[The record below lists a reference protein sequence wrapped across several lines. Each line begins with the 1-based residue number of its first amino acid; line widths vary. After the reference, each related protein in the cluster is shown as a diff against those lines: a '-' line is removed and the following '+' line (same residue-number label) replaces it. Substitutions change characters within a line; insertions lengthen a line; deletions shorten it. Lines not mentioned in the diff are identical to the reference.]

1 MALVTTQD
9 MLLKARAEGYAVGAF
24 NLNNMEAAQA
34 IVQAAEEE
42 KSPVIIQA
50 SQGAIKYAGL
60 EMITAMA
67 KVLAENASVPV
78 VLHLDHG
85 TDYKQN
91 VKCLRA
97 GFTSLMF
104 DGHELPLEENIKM
117 TAKIVDIAHSV
128 GLPVEAEIG
137 SVLTIENLLS
147 DAEMADLR
155 AMEVPKQFELLRK
168 MIGPRVEEHIATP
181 EEAKRFVDETGVDF
195 LAAAV
200 GSVHGLWLD
209 IWPLRVDRLKEI
221 YDAVQIPIVS
231 HGSSGVL
238 ISREHAEAKG
248 VELLPGEG
256 SLKDAIKVGYTK
268 INVATALSME
278 FNRAMLAA
286 AAKRPGEKDPRKLLG
301 PGRDAMVAKTKEYM
315 RLFESSGKAATKCE
329 SKGNSGAFGGGKT
342 ARGEE

>member
-1 MALVTTQD
+1 LPLVTATEV
-9 MLLKARAEGYAVGAF
+9 MLKARAEGYAIGAF
-24 NLNNMEAAQA
+24 NLNNMEMAQA

-42 KSPVIIQA
+42 QAPVFIQA

-67 KVLAENASVPV
+67 RVLAEQATVPV

-137 SVLTIENLLS
+137 SVLTIEGLLS
-147 DAEMADLR
+147 DAEMMEIR
-155 AMEVPKQFELLRK
+155 AMEIPKQMEVLRK
-168 MIGPRVEEHIATP
+168 KIGPKVEAHIATP
-181 EEAKRFVDETGVDF
+181 EDALRFVKESGVDF
-195 LAAAV
+195 VAAAV

-209 IWPLRVDRLKEI
+209 IWPLRVDRLAEI
-221 YDAVQIPIVS
+221 YDAVKIPIVS

-238 ISREHAEAKG
+238 ISRAHAEAKG

-256 SLKDAIKVGYTK
+256 SLVDAIKVGYTK
-268 INVATALSME
+268 VNVATALGME

-286 AAKRPGEKDPRKLLG
+286 AAKRPGEKDPRKLLT
-301 PGRDAMVAKTKEYM
+301 PGRDAIVAKTKEYI
-315 RLFESSGKAATKCE
+315 RLLGSSGKAVTTA
-329 SKGNSGAFGGGKT
+329 KGGGDFGGGKV

>member
-1 MALVTTQD
+1 MPLATSTEV
-9 MLLKARAEGYAVGAF
+9 LLKARAEGYAVGAF
-24 NLNNMEAAQA
+24 NLNNMEMAQA

-42 KSPVIIQA
+42 KSPVILQA

-67 KVLAENASVPV
+67 KVLADNSSVPV

-104 DGHELPLEENIKM
+104 DGHDLPLEQNIAM

-137 SVLTIENLLS
+137 SVLTIENLLT
-147 DAEMADLR
+147 DAEMMEIR
-155 AMEVPKQFELLRK
+155 ALEVPKQFEMLRK
-168 MIGPRVEEHIATP
+168 MIGPKVEAHIAKP

-238 ISREHAEAKG
+238 VDRALAEAKG

-256 SLKDAIKVGYTK
+256 SLKDAIKLGYTK

-286 AAKRPGEKDPRKLLG
+286 AAKRPGEKDPRKLLT
-301 PGRDAMVAKTKEYM
+301 PARDAVVAKTKEYI
-315 RLFESSGKAATKCE
+315 RLFESSGKGVTGTTTAST
-329 SKGNSGAFGGGKT
+329 GAFGGGSV

>member
-1 MALVTTQD
+1 MPLVNSKD
-9 MLLKARAEGYAVGAF
+9 VLLKARAEGYAIGAF
-24 NLNNMEAAQA
+24 NLNNMEMAQA

-67 KVLAENASVPV
+67 RVLADSASVPV

-104 DGHELPLEENIKM
+104 DGHELPLDENIKM
-117 TAKIVDIAHSV
+117 TAKICDIAHSV

-147 DAEMADLR
+147 DAEMAEIR
-155 AMEVPKQFELLRK
+155 AMEIPKQFEILRK
-168 MIGPRVEEHIATP
+168 KIGPAVDDHIAKP
-181 EEAKRFVDETGVDF
+181 EEAKRFVEETGVDF

-209 IWPLRVDRLKEI
+209 IWPLRIDRLKEI
-221 YDAVQIPIVS
+221 YDATQVPIVS

-238 ISREHAEAKG
+238 VSRAHAEAKG
-248 VELLPGEG
+248 VELAAGEG
-256 SLKDAIKVGYTK
+256 SLEDAIKVGYTK

-286 AAKRPGEKDPRKLLG
+286 AAKRPGEKDPRKLLT
-301 PGRDAMVAKTKEYM
+301 PAREAVVAKTKEYI
-315 RLFESSGKAATKCE
+315 RLFQSNGKAE
-329 SKGNSGAFGGGKT
+329 SAAPCADKGAFGGGAV

>member
-1 MALVTTQD
+1 MPLATSKEV
-9 MLLKARAEGYAVGAF
+9 LLKARAEGYAVGAF
-24 NLNNMEAAQA
+24 NLNNMEMAQA

-67 KVLAENASVPV
+67 KVLADNASVPV

-104 DGHELPLEENIKM
+104 DGHDLPLEENIAM

-147 DAEMADLR
+147 DSEMAEIR
-155 AMEVPKQFELLRK
+155 ALEVPKQFEILRK
-168 MIGPRVEEHIATP
+168 KIGPKVNDHIAKP
-181 EEAKRFVDETGVDF
+181 EEAKRFVDETGIDF

-209 IWPLRVDRLKEI
+209 IWPLRVDRLQEI
-221 YDAVQIPIVS
+221 YEATGLPIVS

-238 ISREHAEAKG
+238 ISRALAEAKG
-248 VELLPGEG
+248 VELAAGEG
-256 SLKDAIKVGYTK
+256 SLEDAIKVGYTK

-286 AAKRPGEKDPRKLLG
+286 AAKRPGEKDPRKLLT
-301 PGRDAMVAKTKEYM
+301 PARDAVVAKTKEYI
-315 RLFESSGKAATKCE
+315 RLFGSTGMAGASKAAV
-329 SKGNSGAFGGGKT
+329 GAGAFGGGSV

>member
-1 MALVTTQD
+1 MPLATSKDV
-9 MLLKARAEGYAVGAF
+9 LLKARAEGYAVGAF
-24 NLNNMEAAQA
+24 NLNNMEMAQA
-34 IVQAAEEE
+34 IVQAAQEEL
-42 KSPVIIQA
+42 SPVVIQA

-67 KVLAENASVPV
+67 RVLADNATVPV

-97 GFTSLMF
+97 GFTSLMY
-104 DGHELPLEENIKM
+104 DGHELPLEENIAM
-117 TAKIVDIAHSV
+117 TAKIVDIAHAV
-128 GLPVEAEIG
+128 DLPVEAEIG
-137 SVLTIENLLS
+137 SVLTIEKLLS
-147 DAEMADLR
+147 DAEMAEIR
-155 AMEVPKQFELLRK
+155 ALEIPKQMEILRK
-168 MIGPRVEEHIATP
+168 KIGPKVDDTIAKP

-221 YDAVQIPIVS
+221 YEAVQIPIVS

-238 ISREHAEAKG
+238 ISKELAEAKG

-256 SLKDAIKVGYTK
+256 SLQDAIKLGYTK
-268 INVATALSME
+268 INVATSLSME
-278 FNRAMLAA
+278 FNRAMIEAS
-286 AAKRPGEKDPRKLLG
+286 AKRPGEKDMRKFLG
-301 PGRDAMVAKTKEYM
+301 PARDAVVAKTREYI
-315 RLFESSGKAATKCE
+315 RLFNSSGKAAGGSAPAT
-329 SKGNSGAFGGGKT
+329 GGALGGGT
-342 ARGEE
+342 VARGEE

>member
-1 MALVTTQD
+1 MPLVTSKD
-9 MLLKARAEGYAVGAF
+9 VLLKARAEGYAVGAF

-34 IVQAAEEE
+34 IVQAAVDEQ
-42 KSPVIIQA
+42 SPVIIQA

-67 KVLAENASVPV
+67 KVLAEGAAVPV

-104 DGHELPLEENIKM
+104 DGHELPLEQNIAM

-137 SVLTIENLLS
+137 SVLTIETLLS
-147 DAEMADLR
+147 DSEIAEIR
-155 AMEVPKQFELLRK
+155 AMPVPKQFEVLRK
-168 MIGPRVEEHIATP
+168 KIGPTVEEHLARP
-181 EEAKRFVDETGVDF
+181 EDAKRFVDETGLDF
-195 LAAAV
+195 LATAV

-209 IWPLRVDRLKEI
+209 IWPLRIDRLKEI
-221 YDAVQIPIVS
+221 YDAVQIPLVS

-238 ISREHAEAKG
+238 INRTDAEAKG
-248 VELLPGEG
+248 VELAPGEG
-256 SLKDAIKVGYTK
+256 SLLDAIQIGFTK
-268 INVATALSME
+268 INVATSLAME

-286 AAKRPGEKDPRKLLG
+286 AAKRPGEKDPRKLLD
-301 PGRDAMVAKTKEYM
+301 PGRKAMIEKTKEYI
-315 RLFESSGKAATKCE
+315 RLFGSDGKALTTTVTSSA
-329 SKGNSGAFGGGKT
+329 GALGGGT
-342 ARGEE
+342 AKRGEE

>member
-1 MALVTTQD
+1 MPLATSKEV
-9 MLLKARAEGYAVGAF
+9 LLKARAEGYAVGAF
-24 NLNNMEAAQA
+24 NLNNMEMAQA

-42 KSPVIIQA
+42 QSPVIIQA

-67 KVLAENASVPV
+67 NVLADHASVPV

-104 DGHELPLEENIKM
+104 DGHELPLDQNIAM
-117 TAKIVDIAHSV
+117 TAKIVDIAHAV

-137 SVLTIENLLS
+137 SVMTIENLLS
-147 DAEMADLR
+147 DAEIAEIR
-155 AMEVPKQFELLRK
+155 ALEIPKQFEILRK
-168 MIGPRVEEHIATP
+168 KIGPRVEAAIATP
-181 EEAKRFVDETGVDF
+181 EDAKRFVEETGIDF
-195 LAAAV
+195 VAAAV

-209 IWPLRVDRLKEI
+209 IWPLRIDRLKEI

-238 ISREHAEAKG
+238 IDRAVAEAKG
-248 VELLPGEG
+248 IELAPGEG
-256 SLKDAIKVGYTK
+256 SLKDAIKLGYTK
-268 INVATALSME
+268 INVATILNME
-278 FNRAMLAA
+278 FNKAMLAA
-286 AAKRPGEKDPRKLLG
+286 AAKRPGEKDPRKLLT
-301 PGRDAMVAKTKEYM
+301 PARDAVAAKVKEYIH
-315 RLFESSGKAATKCE
+315 LFGSAGKGISGGKSA
-329 SKGNSGAFGGGKT
+329 GAGSFGGGAV

>member
-1 MALVTTQD
+1 VPLATSKEV
-9 MLLKARAEGYAVGAF
+9 LLKARAEGYAVGAF
-24 NLNNMEAAQA
+24 NLNNMEMAQA
-34 IVQAAEEE
+34 IVQAAVEEN
-42 KSPVIIQA
+42 SPVIIQA

-67 KVLAENASVPV
+67 KVLADNASVPV

-104 DGHELPLEENIKM
+104 DGHELPLEENIAM

-147 DAEMADLR
+147 DAEMMEIR
-155 AMEVPKQFELLRK
+155 ALEIPKQFEILRK
-168 MIGPRVEEHIATP
+168 KIGAKVEEHIAKP

-209 IWPLRVDRLKEI
+209 VWPLRIDRLKEI
-221 YDAVQIPIVS
+221 FEATQIPIVS

-238 ISREHAEAKG
+238 VDRSYAEAKG

-256 SLKDAIKVGYTK
+256 SLKDAIKLGYTK

-278 FNRAMLAA
+278 FNRAMIAA
-286 AAKRPGEKDPRKLLG
+286 ANKRPGEKDPRKLLG
-301 PGRDAMVAKTKEYM
+301 PARDAVVAKTKEYI
-315 RLFESSGKAATKCE
+315 RLFESNGKGGGAA
-329 SKGNSGAFGGGKT
+329 SPQSNSALGGGKV

>member
-1 MALVTTQD
+1 MPLVSSKD
-9 MLLKARAEGYAVGAF
+9 VLLKARAEGYAVGAF
-24 NLNNMEAAQA
+24 NLNNMEMAQA

-42 KSPVIIQA
+42 QSPVIIQA

-60 EMITAMA
+60 EMICAMA
-67 KVLAENASVPV
+67 RVLADASSVPV

-104 DGHELPLEENIKM
+104 DGHELPLEQNIAM

-137 SVLTIENLLS
+137 SVLTIEGLLS
-147 DAEMADLR
+147 DAEMAEIR
-155 AMEVPKQFELLRK
+155 ALEVPKQFEILRK
-168 MIGPRVEEHIATP
+168 KIGPRVEAHIARP

-238 ISREHAEAKG
+238 ISKAHAEAKG

-278 FNRAMLAA
+278 FNRAMLEA
-286 AAKRPGEKDPRKLLG
+286 AAKRPGEKDPRKLLD
-301 PGRDAMVAKTKEYM
+301 PARKAVVAKTKEYI
-315 RLFESSGKAATKCE
+315 RLFESNGK
-329 SKGNSGAFGGGKT
+329 GGGATCAAKGEV
-342 ARGEE
+342 AGSQEIKRGEE

>member
-1 MALVTTQD
+1 MPLATSKEV
-9 MLLKARAEGYAVGAF
+9 LLKAAAEGYAVGAF
-24 NLNNMEAAQA
+24 NLNNMEMAQA
-34 IVQAAEEE
+34 IVQAAEEK
-42 KSPVIIQA
+42 KSPVIVQA

-67 KVLAENASVPV
+67 DVLANQASVPV

-85 TDYKQN
+85 SDYKQN

-104 DGHELPLEENIKM
+104 DGHALPLEENIKM

-128 GLPVEAEIG
+128 DLPVEAEIG

-147 DAEMADLR
+147 DAEMAEIR
-155 AMEVPKQFELLRK
+155 AMEIPKQFEVLRK
-168 MIGPRVEEHIATP
+168 KISGKVDEAIATP
-181 EEAKRFVDETGVDF
+181 EDAKRFVDETGVDF

-209 IWPLRVDRLKEI
+209 IWPLRIDRLKEI
-221 YDAVQIPIVS
+221 YDAVKIPIVS

-238 ISREHAEAKG
+238 VDRAKAEALG
-248 VELLPGEG
+248 VELMPGEG

-278 FNRAMLAA
+278 FNRAMLES
-286 AAKRPGEKDPRKLLG
+286 AAKRPGEKDPRKLLD
-301 PGRDAMVAKTKEYM
+301 PARNAVIAKTKEYIDI
-315 RLFESSGKAATKCE
+315 FGSEGKAA
-329 SKGNSGAFGGGKT
+329 GNANAAGGDFGGGKV

>member
-1 MALVTTQD
+1 VPLATSKDV
-9 MLLKARAEGYAVGAF
+9 LLKARAEGYAVGAF
-24 NLNNMEAAQA
+24 NLNNMEMAQA

-42 KSPVIIQA
+42 QSPVIIQA

-67 KVLAENASVPV
+67 NVLAENATVPV

-104 DGHELPLEENIKM
+104 DGHELPLEQNIAM

-137 SVLTIENLLS
+137 SVLTIENLLT
-147 DAEMADLR
+147 DAEMAEIR
-155 AMEVPKQFELLRK
+155 ALEVPKQFEVLRK
-168 MIGPRVEEHIATP
+168 KIGPKVDEHIARP

-221 YDAVQIPIVS
+221 YEATQIPIVS

-238 ISREHAEAKG
+238 IDRAMAEAKG
-248 VELLPGEG
+248 VELAPGEG
-256 SLKDAIKVGYTK
+256 SLKDAIKLGYTK

-301 PGRDAMVAKTKEYM
+301 PARDAVKEKTKEYI
-315 RLFESSGKAATKCE
+315 RLFDSQGKVGVVGATSAA
-329 SKGNSGAFGGGKT
+329 AFGGGEV

>member
-1 MALVTTQD
+1 MPLVTSKEV
-9 MLLKARAEGYAVGAF
+9 LLKAANEGYAVGAF
-24 NLNNMEAAQA
+24 NLNNMEMAQA
-34 IVQAAEEE
+34 IVQAAEEK
-42 KSPVIIQA
+42 KSPVIVQA

-67 KVLAENASVPV
+67 DILAAQASVPV

-104 DGHELPLEENIKM
+104 DGHALPLEENIKM

-147 DAEMADLR
+147 DAEMADIR
-155 AMEVPKQFELLRK
+155 AMEIPKQFEVLRQK
-168 MIGPRVEEHIATP
+168 ISGRVDDAIATP

-209 IWPLRVDRLKEI
+209 IWPLRIDRLKEI
-221 YDAVQIPIVS
+221 YDAVKIPIVS

-238 ISREHAEAKG
+238 VDVKKAEDLG

-256 SLKDAIKVGYTK
+256 SLKDAIKHGYTK

-278 FNRAMLAA
+278 FNRAMLEA
-286 AAKRPGEKDPRKLLG
+286 AAKRPGEKDPRKLLT
-301 PGRDAMVAKTKEYM
+301 PAREAVVAKTKEYIDI
-315 RLFESSGKAATKCE
+315 FGSEGKGGTCCEAGSGD
-329 SKGNSGAFGGGKT
+329 FGGGEV

>member
-1 MALVTTQD
+1 MPLVSSKEV
-9 MLLKARAEGYAVGAF
+9 LLKARAEGYAVGAF
-24 NLNNMEAAQA
+24 NLNNMEMAQA
-34 IVQAAEEE
+34 IVQAAVEEN
-42 KSPVIIQA
+42 SPVILQA

-67 KVLAENASVPV
+67 KVLADGASVPV

-104 DGHELPLEENIKM
+104 DGHELPLAENIAM
-117 TAKIVDIAHSV
+117 TAKIVDIARSV

-137 SVLTIENLLS
+137 SVLTIESLLS
-147 DAEMADLR
+147 DAEMAEIR
-155 AMEVPKQFELLRK
+155 ALEIPKQFEVLRK
-168 MIGPRVEEHIATP
+168 KIGPIVDEHIAKP
-181 EEAKRFVDETGVDF
+181 EEAKRFVEETGVDF

-221 YDAVQIPIVS
+221 YEATGVPIVS

-238 ISREHAEAKG
+238 IDRAHAEAKG
-248 VELLPGEG
+248 VELAPGEG
-256 SLKDAIKVGYTK
+256 SLLDAIKLGYTK

-286 AAKRPGEKDPRKLLG
+286 AAKRPGEKDPRKLLT
-301 PGRDAMVAKTKEYM
+301 PARDAVVAKTKEYI
-315 RLFESSGKAATKCE
+315 RLFGSTGKGSANASCTQ
-329 SKGNSGAFGGGKT
+329 SAGAFGGGT
-342 ARGEE
+342 IARGEE

>member
-1 MALVTTQD
+1 MPLVNSKEV
-9 MLLKARAEGYAVGAF
+9 LLKARAEGYAVGAF
-24 NLNNMEAAQA
+24 NLNNMEMAQA

-67 KVLAENASVPV
+67 RVLADSATVPV

-104 DGHELPLEENIKM
+104 DGHELPLDENIRM
-117 TAKIVDIAHSV
+117 TAKIVDIAHAV

-137 SVLTIENLLS
+137 SVLTIENLLT
-147 DAEMADLR
+147 DAEMAEIR
-155 AMEVPKQFELLRK
+155 ALEVPKQFEILRK
-168 MIGPRVEEHIATP
+168 KIGPKVDEHIARP
-181 EEAKRFVDETGVDF
+181 EDAKRFVDESGVDF

-209 IWPLRVDRLKEI
+209 VWPLRIDRLQEI
-221 YDAVQIPIVS
+221 YEATQVPIVS

-238 ISREHAEAKG
+238 VSRAQAEAKG

-256 SLKDAIKVGYTK
+256 SLEDAIKVGYTK

-286 AAKRPGEKDPRKLLG
+286 AEKRPGEKDPRKLLQ
-301 PGRDAMVAKTKEYM
+301 PARDAVVAKTKEYI
-315 RLFESSGKAATKCE
+315 RLFKSNGKAGATSACADA
-329 SKGNSGAFGGGKT
+329 GAFGGGSV

>member
-1 MALVTTQD
+1 MPLATSKEV
-9 MLLKARAEGYAVGAF
+9 LLKARAEGYAVGAF
-24 NLNNMEAAQA
+24 NLNNMEMAQA
-34 IVQAAEEE
+34 IVQAAVEE

-67 KVLAENASVPV
+67 KVLADSSPVPV

-104 DGHELPLEENIKM
+104 DGHDLPLEQNIAM

-147 DAEMADLR
+147 DAEMAELR
-155 AMEVPKQFELLRK
+155 GLEVPKQFEILRK
-168 MIGPRVEEHIATP
+168 KIGPTVDKHIATP
-181 EEAKRFVDETGVDF
+181 EDAKRFVDETQVDF

-238 ISREHAEAKG
+238 ISRAHAEAKG

-256 SLKDAIKVGYTK
+256 SLQDAIKIGYTK

-286 AAKRPGEKDPRKLLG
+286 AAKRPGEKDPRKLLS
-301 PGRDAMVAKTKEYM
+301 PARDAVVAKTKEYI
-315 RLFESSGKAATKCE
+315 RLFESNGKAETGAAVTATA
-329 SKGNSGAFGGGKT
+329 GAMGGGT
-342 ARGEE
+342 IARGEE

>member
-1 MALVTTQD
+1 MPLATSKEV
-9 MLLKARAEGYAVGAF
+9 LLKARAEGYAVGAF
-24 NLNNMEAAQA
+24 NLNNMEMAQA

-42 KSPVIIQA
+42 NAPVIIQA

-67 KVLAENASVPV
+67 RVLADSASVPV

-104 DGHELPLEENIKM
+104 DGHALPLEENIAM

-147 DAEMADLR
+147 DSEMMEIR
-155 AMEVPKQFELLRK
+155 ALEVPKQFEILRK
-168 MIGPRVEEHIATP
+168 KIGPTVEEHIARP

-221 YDAVQIPIVS
+221 YDAVKIPIVS

-238 ISREHAEAKG
+238 VDRALAEAKG
-248 VELLPGEG
+248 VELAAGEG

-278 FNRAMLAA
+278 FNKAMLAA
-286 AAKRPGEKDPRKLLG
+286 AAKRPGEKDPRKLLT
-301 PGRDAMVAKTKEYM
+301 PAREAVKAKTIEYI
-315 RLFESSGKAATKCE
+315 RLFDSNGKGGAATT
-329 SKGNSGAFGGGKT
+329 SAAGSFGGGEI

>member
-1 MALVTTQD
+1 MPLVTSAEVLT
-9 MLLKARAEGYAVGAF
+9 KARAEGYAVGAF

-34 IVQAAEEE
+34 IVQAAVEENA
-42 KSPVIIQA
+42 PVIIQA

-60 EMITAMA
+60 DMITAMA
-67 KVLAENASVPV
+67 KVLADSSPVPV

-104 DGHELPLEENIKM
+104 DGHDLPLEQNIAM

-137 SVLTIENLLS
+137 SVLTIEQLLT
-147 DAEMADLR
+147 DAEMAEIR
-155 AMEVPKQFELLRK
+155 ALEVPKQFEILRK
-168 MIGPRVEEHIATP
+168 KIGPVVEEHLATP
-181 EEAKRFVDETGVDF
+181 EDAKRFVDETGLDF
-195 LAAAV
+195 LATAV

-209 IWPLRVDRLKEI
+209 IWPLRIDRLKEI
-221 YDAVQIPIVS
+221 YDAVRIPLVS

-238 ISREHAEAKG
+238 IDRAHAEAKG
-248 VELLPGEG
+248 VELAPGEG
-256 SLKDAIKVGYTK
+256 SLLDAIQIGFTK

-286 AAKRPGEKDPRKLLG
+286 ADKRPGEKDPRKLLD
-301 PGRDAMVAKTKEYM
+301 PGRKAMIAKTKEYI
-315 RLFESSGKAATKCE
+315 RLFGSSGKA
-329 SKGNSGAFGGGKT
+329 SQSPVLVGAGALGGGT
-342 ARGEE
+342 AKRGEE

>member
-1 MALVTTQD
+1 MPLATSKDV
-9 MLLKARAEGYAVGAF
+9 LLKARAEGYAVGAF
-24 NLNNMEAAQA
+24 NLNNMEMAQA
-34 IVQAAEEE
+34 IVQAAQEEQA
-42 KSPVIIQA
+42 PVVIQA

-67 KVLAENASVPV
+67 RVLADSATVPV

-104 DGHELPLEENIKM
+104 DGHELPLEQNIAM
-117 TAKIVDIAHSV
+117 TAKIVDIAHAV

-137 SVLTIENLLS
+137 SVLTIEGLLT
-147 DAEMADLR
+147 DAEMIEIR
-155 AMEVPKQFELLRK
+155 ALEIPKQMEILRK
-168 MIGPRVEEHIATP
+168 KIGPKVDDHIAKP
-181 EEAKRFVDETGVDF
+181 EEAKRFVDESGVDF

-238 ISREHAEAKG
+238 ISKELAEAKG

-256 SLKDAIKVGYTK
+256 SLQDAIKLGYTK
-268 INVATALSME
+268 INVATSLSME
-278 FNRAMLAA
+278 FNRAIIEA
-286 AAKRPGEKDPRKLLG
+286 AAKRPGEKDMRKFLG
-301 PGRDAMVAKTKEYM
+301 PAREAVVAKTREYI
-315 RLFESSGKAATKCE
+315 RLFNSNGKALGGSTAPA
-329 SKGNSGAFGGGKT
+329 SGGALGGGT
-342 ARGEE
+342 VARGEE

>member
-1 MALVTTQD
+1 VPLATSREV
-9 MLLKARAEGYAVGAF
+9 LLKARAEGYAIGAF
-24 NLNNMEAAQA
+24 NLNNMEMAQA
-34 IVQAAEEE
+34 IVQAAVEEN
-42 KSPVIIQA
+42 SPVIVQA

-67 KVLAENASVPV
+67 RVLADAAPVPV

-104 DGHELPLEENIKM
+104 DGHELPLEQNIAM
-117 TAKIVDIAHSV
+117 TAKICDIAHAV

-147 DAEMADLR
+147 DAEMAEIR
-155 AMEVPKQFELLRK
+155 ALEIPKQFEILRK
-168 MIGPRVEEHIATP
+168 KIGPTVDEHIAKP
-181 EEAKRFVDETGVDF
+181 EEALRFVKETGVDF

-209 IWPLRVDRLKEI
+209 IWPLRIDRLKEI
-221 YDAVQIPIVS
+221 YEAVQIPIVS

-238 ISREHAEAKG
+238 TDRAQAESMG

-278 FNRAMLAA
+278 FNKAMLAA

-301 PGRDAMVAKTKEYM
+301 PARDAVVAKTKEYI
-315 RLFESSGKAATKCE
+315 RLFDSNGKA
-329 SKGNSGAFGGGKT
+329 GAPSSAGSTGGALGGGT
-342 ARGEE
+342 VARGEE

>member
-1 MALVTTQD
+1 MPLATSSEV
-9 MLLKARAEGYAVGAF
+9 LLKARAEGYAVGAF
-24 NLNNMEAAQA
+24 NLNNMEMAQA
-34 IVQAAEEE
+34 IVQAAVEENA
-42 KSPVIIQA
+42 PVIIQA

-67 KVLAENASVPV
+67 RVLADSASVPV

-104 DGHELPLEENIKM
+104 DGHELPLEQNIAM

-147 DAEMADLR
+147 DAEMAEIR
-155 AMEVPKQFELLRK
+155 AMEIPKQFEVLRK
-168 MIGPRVEEHIATP
+168 KIGKAVDEHIAKP

-209 IWPLRVDRLKEI
+209 IWPLRIDRLKEI
-221 YDAVQIPIVS
+221 YEATNIPIVS

-238 ISREHAEAKG
+238 VDRALAEGKG

-278 FNRAMLAA
+278 FNKAMLAA

-301 PGRDAMVAKTKEYM
+301 PARDAVVAKTKEYI
-315 RLFESSGKAATKCE
+315 RLFDSNGKAGTGASGST
-329 SKGNSGAFGGGKT
+329 GGAFGGGT
-342 ARGEE
+342 VARGEE

>member
-1 MALVTTQD
+1 VTSTD
-9 MLLKARAEGYAVGAF
+9 VLLKARAGGYAVGAF
-24 NLNNMEAAQA
+24 NLNNMEMAQA
-34 IVQAAEEE
+34 IVTAAQEEDA
-42 KSPVIIQA
+42 PVIIQA

-67 KVLAENASVPV
+67 KVLADQATVPI

-104 DGHELPLEENIKM
+104 DGHELPLEQNIAM

-137 SVLTIENLLS
+137 SVLTIESLLS
-147 DAEMADLR
+147 DAEIAEIR
-155 AMEVPKQFELLRK
+155 ALEIPKQFEVLRK
-168 MIGPRVEEHIATP
+168 KIGPVVDEHIAKP
-181 EEAKRFVDETGVDF
+181 EEAQRFVTETGVDF

-209 IWPLRVDRLKEI
+209 IWPLRVDRLQEI
-221 YDAVQIPIVS
+221 YQATQIPIVS

-238 ISREHAEAKG
+238 IHREAAEDKG

-256 SLKDAIKVGYTK
+256 SLLDAITVGYTK

-278 FNRAMLAA
+278 FNRAMLEA
-286 AAKRPGEKDPRKLLG
+286 AAKRPGEKDPRKLLD
-301 PGRDAMVAKTKEYM
+301 PARKAVVAKTKEYI
-315 RLFESSGKAATKCE
+315 RLFGSSGQAGT
-329 SKGNSGAFGGGKT
+329 GGAGTSSAGLGGGMAK
-342 ARGEE
+342 RGEE

>member
-1 MALVTTQD
+1 MPSAHLTSTIWKWPRPSCRPPWKRQ
-9 MLLKARAEGYAVGAF
+9 
-24 NLNNMEAAQA
+24 
-34 IVQAAEEE
+34 
-42 KSPVIIQA
+42 SPVILQA

-67 KVLAENASVPV
+67 KVLADGAAVPV

-104 DGHELPLEENIKM
+104 DGHELPLEQNIAM

-137 SVLTIENLLS
+137 SVLTIESLLT
-147 DAEMADLR
+147 DAEIAEIR
-155 AMEVPKQFELLRK
+155 ALEIPKQFEVLRK
-168 MIGPRVEEHIATP
+168 KIGPMVEEHIAKP
-181 EEAKRFVDETGVDF
+181 EEAKRFVTETGVDF

-221 YDAVQIPIVS
+221 YRGHRHPHRQPWF
-231 HGSSGVL
+231 L
-238 ISREHAEAKG
+238 R
-248 VELLPGEG
+248 
-256 SLKDAIKVGYTK
+256 
-268 INVATALSME
+268 
-278 FNRAMLAA
+278 RAH
-286 AAKRPGEKDPRKLLG
+286 RPC
-301 PGRDAMVAKTKEYM
+301 T
-315 RLFESSGKAATKCE
+315 
-329 SKGNSGAFGGGKT
+329 GGGQRGGT
-342 ARGEE
+342 GAR

>member
-1 MALVTTQD
+1 VPLVTSKEV
-9 MLLKARAEGYAVGAF
+9 LLKARAEGYAVGAF
-24 NLNNMEAAQA
+24 NLNNMEMAQA
-34 IVQAAEEE
+34 IVQAAVEENA
-42 KSPVIIQA
+42 PVIIQA

-67 KVLAENASVPV
+67 KVLGESSPVPV

-104 DGHELPLEENIKM
+104 DGHDLPLEQNIAM

-137 SVLTIENLLS
+137 SVLTIEGLLS
-147 DAEMADLR
+147 DAEMAEIR
-155 AMEVPKQFELLRK
+155 AMEIPKQFEVLRK
-168 MIGPRVEEHIATP
+168 KIGPAVDEHIAKP
-181 EEAKRFVDETGVDF
+181 EEAKRFVEETGVDF

-209 IWPLRVDRLKEI
+209 VWPLRVDRLKEI

-238 ISREHAEAKG
+238 IDRAQAEAKG

-256 SLKDAIKVGYTK
+256 SLLDAIKVGYTK

-286 AAKRPGEKDPRKLLG
+286 AAKRPGEKDPRKLLA
-301 PGRDAMVAKTKEYM
+301 PARDAVVAKTKEYI
-315 RLFESSGKAATKCE
+315 RLFNSTGKAGSSTVSSQSSGAL
-329 SKGNSGAFGGGKT
+329 GGGSV

>member
-1 MALVTTQD
+1 MPLASSKDV
-9 MLLKARAEGYAVGAF
+9 LLKARAEGYAVGAF
-24 NLNNMEAAQA
+24 NLNNMEMAQA
-34 IVQAAEEE
+34 IVTAAEEE
-42 KSPVIIQA
+42 QSPVIIQA

-67 KVLAENASVPV
+67 NVLADHASVPI

-104 DGHELPLEENIKM
+104 DGHDLPLEENIAV
-117 TAKIVDIAHSV
+117 TRKIVEIAHAV
-128 GLPVEAEIG
+128 NLPVEAEIG
-137 SVLTIENLLS
+137 SVLTIEGLLS
-147 DAEMADLR
+147 DSEIAEIR
-155 AMEVPKQFELLRK
+155 AMNIPAQFEILRK
-168 MIGPRVEEHIATP
+168 KIGPTVEEHIARP

-209 IWPLRVDRLKEI
+209 IWPLRVDRLQEI
-221 YDAVQIPIVS
+221 YEATNVPIVS

-238 ISREHAEAKG
+238 IRREDAEAKG
-248 VELLPGEG
+248 VELAPGEG
-256 SLKDAIKVGYTK
+256 SLLDAIKVGYTK

-278 FNRAMLAA
+278 FNKAMLASA
-286 AAKRPGEKDPRKLLG
+286 EKRPGEKDPRKLLD
-301 PGRDAMVAKTKEYM
+301 PARKAVVAKTREYI
-315 RLFESSGKAATKCE
+315 RLFGSTGKAETAKSG
-329 SKGNSGAFGGGKT
+329 SKEGLGGGMAK
-342 ARGEE
+342 RGEE

>member
-1 MALVTTQD
+1 MPLVTSKEV
-9 MLLKARAEGYAVGAF
+9 LLKAASEGYAVGAF
-24 NLNNMEAAQA
+24 NLNNMEMAQA
-34 IVQAAEEE
+34 IVQAAEEK
-42 KSPVIIQA
+42 KSPVIVQA

-67 KVLAENASVPV
+67 DILAAQASVPV

-104 DGHELPLEENIKM
+104 DGHALPLEENIKM

-147 DAEMADLR
+147 DAEMADIR
-155 AMEVPKQFELLRK
+155 AMEIPKQFEVLRQK
-168 MIGPRVEEHIATP
+168 ISGRVDDAIATP

-209 IWPLRVDRLKEI
+209 IWPLRIDRLKEI
-221 YDAVQIPIVS
+221 YDAVKIPIVS

-238 ISREHAEAKG
+238 VDVKKAEDLG

-256 SLKDAIKVGYTK
+256 SLKDAIKHGYTK

-278 FNRAMLAA
+278 FNRAMLEA
-286 AAKRPGEKDPRKLLG
+286 AAKRPGEKDPRKLLT
-301 PGRDAMVAKTKEYM
+301 PAREAVVAKTKEYIDI
-315 RLFESSGKAATKCE
+315 FGSEGKGDSMVAAG
-329 SKGNSGAFGGGKT
+329 GNFGGGEV

>member
-1 MALVTTQD
+1 MPLATSKEV
-9 MLLKARAEGYAVGAF
+9 LLKAAKEGYAVGAF
-24 NLNNMEAAQA
+24 NLNNMEMAQA
-34 IVQAAEEE
+34 IVQAAEE
-42 KSPVIIQA
+42 KNSPVIVQA

-60 EMITAMA
+60 NMITAMA
-67 KVLAENASVPV
+67 DVLAQEASVPV

-91 VKCLRA
+91 VQCLRA

-104 DGHELPLEENIKM
+104 DGHALPLEENIKM

-128 GLPVEAEIG
+128 DLPVEAEIG

-147 DAEMADLR
+147 DAEMAEIR
-155 AMEVPKQFELLRK
+155 AMEIPKQFEVLRK
-168 MIGPRVEEHIATP
+168 KIGPRVEDAIATP
-181 EEAKRFVDETGVDF
+181 EAAKRFVDETGVDF

-221 YDAVQIPIVS
+221 YDAVKIPIVS

-238 ISREHAEAKG
+238 VDKSKADALG

-278 FNRAMLAA
+278 FNRAMLES

-301 PGRDAMVAKTKEYM
+301 PARDAVIAKTKEYIDI
-315 RLFESSGKAATKCE
+315 FGSEGKGGALCGAG
-329 SKGNSGAFGGGKT
+329 GNFGGGEV

>member
-1 MALVTTQD
+1 VPLATSKEV
-9 MLLKARAEGYAVGAF
+9 LLKARAEGYAVGAF
-24 NLNNMEAAQA
+24 NLNNMEMAQA
-34 IVQAAEEE
+34 LVQAAEEE
-42 KSPVIIQA
+42 HSPVILQA

-67 KVLAENASVPV
+67 KVLADNASVPV

-104 DGHELPLEENIKM
+104 DGHALPIEENIAM
-117 TAKIVDIAHSV
+117 TKKIVDIAHAV

-137 SVLTIENLLS
+137 SVLTIENLLT
-147 DAEMADLR
+147 DAQMAEIR
-155 AMEVPKQFELLRK
+155 ALEVPKQFEILRK
-168 MIGPRVEEHIATP
+168 LIGPKVEENIATP
-181 EEAKRFVDETGVDF
+181 EDAKRFVDETGLDF

-209 IWPLRVDRLKEI
+209 IWPLRVDRLAEI
-221 YDAVQIPIVS
+221 YDAVKIPIVS

-238 ISREHAEAKG
+238 IDRAVAEAKG

-268 INVATALSME
+268 INVATALNMV
-278 FNRAMLAA
+278 FNHAMIAA
-286 AAKRPGEKDPRKLLG
+286 AAKRPGEKDPRKLLT
-301 PGRDAMVAKTKEYM
+301 PARDAVVAKTKEYI
-315 RLFESSGKAATKCE
+315 RLFESNGKAGA
-329 SKGNSGAFGGGKT
+329 SSAAAGASAFGGGT
-342 ARGEE
+342 IARGEE

>member
-1 MALVTTQD
+1 MPLATSKEV
-9 MLLKARAEGYAVGAF
+9 LLKARAEGYAVGAF
-24 NLNNMEAAQA
+24 NLNNMEMAQA
-34 IVQAAEEE
+34 IVQGAEEE
-42 KSPVIIQA
+42 NAPVIIQA

-67 KVLAENASVPV
+67 KVLADHSAVPV

-91 VKCLRA
+91 VRCLRA

-104 DGHELPLEENIKM
+104 DGHDLPLDQNIAM

-137 SVLTIENLLS
+137 SVLTIENLLT
-147 DAEMADLR
+147 DAEMAEIR
-155 AMEVPKQFELLRK
+155 AMELPKQFEVLRK
-168 MIGPRVEEHIATP
+168 KIGPTVESHIAKP
-181 EEAKRFVDETGVDF
+181 EEAKRFVDETQVDF

-209 IWPLRVDRLKEI
+209 IWPLRIDRLKEI
-221 YDAVQIPIVS
+221 FEAVQIPIVS

-238 ISREHAEAKG
+238 IDNALAAEKG
-248 VELLPGEG
+248 VELAPGEG
-256 SLKDAIKVGYTK
+256 SLKDAIKLGYTK

-278 FNRAMLAA
+278 FNRAMLEA
-286 AAKRPGEKDPRKLLG
+286 AAKRPGEKDPRKLLS
-301 PGRDAMVAKTKEYM
+301 PARDAVKAKTIEYI
-315 RLFESSGKAATKCE
+315 RLFGSSGKAGGSAPKSSAAT
-329 SKGNSGAFGGGKT
+329 GGGT
-342 ARGEE
+342 IARGEE

>member
-1 MALVTTQD
+1 MPLVTSKD
-9 MLLKARAEGYAVGAF
+9 VLLKARAEGYAIGAF
-24 NLNNMEAAQA
+24 NLNNMEMAQA
-34 IVQAAEEE
+34 IVQAAEET

-67 KVLAENASVPV
+67 NVLGNAASVPV

-104 DGHELPLEENIKM
+104 DGHDLPLEQNIAM

-137 SVLTIENLLS
+137 SVLTVEQLLS
-147 DAEMADLR
+147 DAEIVEIR
-155 AMEVPKQFELLRK
+155 AMEVPKQFEVLRK
-168 MIGPRVEEHIATP
+168 KIGPMVEEHIAKP
-181 EEAKRFVDETGVDF
+181 EEAKRFVEETGVDF

-221 YDAVQIPIVS
+221 YDATNVPLVS

-238 ISREHAEAKG
+238 VNRADAEAKG
-248 VELLPGEG
+248 VELAPGEG
-256 SLKDAIKVGYTK
+256 SLLEAIKVGYTK

-278 FNRAMLAA
+278 FNRAMIAA
-286 AAKRPGEKDPRKLLG
+286 AGKRPGEKDMRKFIG
-301 PGRDAMVAKTKEYM
+301 PARDAVLAKTKEYIC
-315 RLFESSGKAATKCE
+315 LFESDGKAANVPCTGK
-329 SKGNSGAFGGGKT
+329 SGAAMGGGT
-342 ARGEE
+342 VARGEE

>member
-1 MALVTTQD
+1 MPLVTSKD
-9 MLLKARAEGYAVGAF
+9 VLLKARAEGYAVGAF
-24 NLNNMEAAQA
+24 NLNNMEMAQA

-42 KSPVIIQA
+42 QSPVIVQA

-67 KVLAENASVPV
+67 EVLANAASVPV

-104 DGHELPLEENIKM
+104 DGHDLPLEQNIAM

-137 SVLTIENLLS
+137 SVLTIEQLLT
-147 DAEMADLR
+147 DAEMAEIR
-155 AMEVPKQFELLRK
+155 AMDVARQIEVLRK
-168 MIGPRVEEHIATP
+168 KIGPTVEEHLAKP
-181 EEAKRFVDETGVDF
+181 EEAKRFVDETGLDF
-195 LAAAV
+195 LATAV

-221 YDAVQIPIVS
+221 YDAVQIPLVS

-238 ISREHAEAKG
+238 IRREDAEARG
-248 VELLPGEG
+248 VELMPGEG
-256 SLKDAIKVGYTK
+256 SLMDAIKLGFTK
-268 INVATALSME
+268 INVATALGME
-278 FNRAMLAA
+278 FNRAMIDAST
-286 AAKRPGEKDPRKLLG
+286 KRPGEKDPRKLLD
-301 PGRDAMVAKTKEYM
+301 PGRKAVIAKTKEYI
-315 RLFESSGKAATKCE
+315 RLFESNGKACAPAT
-329 SKGNSGAFGGGKT
+329 GGAREAMGGGQAK
-342 ARGEE
+342 RGEE

>member
-1 MALVTTQD
+1 MPLVTSTEV
-9 MLLKARAEGYAVGAF
+9 LTKAYAEGYAVGAF
-24 NLNNMEAAQA
+24 NLNNMEMAQA

-42 KSPVIIQA
+42 NSPVIVQA

-67 KVLAENASVPV
+67 SVLGSNASVPV

-97 GFTSLMF
+97 GFTSLMY
-104 DGHELPLEENIKM
+104 DGHELPLAENIAM

-137 SVLTIENLLS
+137 SVLTIEKLLT
-147 DAEMADLR
+147 DAEMMEIR
-155 AMEVPKQFELLRK
+155 AMEIPKQIEILRK
-168 MIGPRVEEHIATP
+168 KIGPTVEAHIATP
-181 EEAKRFVDETGVDF
+181 EDAKRFVDETGIDF
-195 LAAAV
+195 VAAAV

-209 IWPLRVDRLKEI
+209 IWPLRIDRLKEI
-221 YDAVQIPIVS
+221 NDAVKIPIVS

-238 ISREHAEAKG
+238 TERSQAEKIG
-248 VELLPGEG
+248 VELAPGEG
-256 SLKDAIKVGYTK
+256 SLKEAIGLGYTK
-268 INVATALSME
+268 INVATALGME
-278 FNRAMLAA
+278 FNRAMLEA
-286 AAKRPGEKDPRKLLG
+286 AAKRKGEKDPRKLLT
-301 PGRDAMVAKTKEYM
+301 PARDAVVAKTKEYI
-315 RLFESSGKAATKCE
+315 RLFGSSGKGSNNQLKADNA
-329 SKGNSGAFGGGKT
+329 AFGGGAI

>member
-1 MALVTTQD
+1 VPLATSKDV
-9 MLLKARAEGYAVGAF
+9 LLKARAEGYAVGAF
-24 NLNNMEAAQA
+24 NLNNMEMAQA
-34 IVQAAEEE
+34 IVQAAVEEN
-42 KSPVIIQA
+42 SPVIIQA

-67 KVLAENASVPV
+67 KVLADNAPVPV

-104 DGHELPLEENIKM
+104 DGHDLPLEQNIAM

-147 DAEMADLR
+147 DAEMAEIR
-155 AMEVPKQFELLRK
+155 AMEIPKQFDVLRK
-168 MIGPRVEEHIATP
+168 KIGKTVDEHIATP
-181 EEAKRFVDETGVDF
+181 EDAKRFVDETGVDF

-209 IWPLRVDRLKEI
+209 VWPLRIDRLKEI
-221 YDAVQIPIVS
+221 YEATQIPIVS

-238 ISREHAEAKG
+238 ISRAHAEAKG
-248 VELLPGEG
+248 VELLAGEG
-256 SLKDAIKVGYTK
+256 SLEDAIKIGYTK

-278 FNRAMLAA
+278 FNKAMLAA
-286 AAKRPGEKDPRKLLG
+286 AAKRPGEKDPRKLLS
-301 PGRDAMVAKTKEYM
+301 PARDAVVAKTKEYI
-315 RLFESSGKAATKCE
+315 RLFQSNGKGGGSASTQ
-329 SKGNSGAFGGGKT
+329 SKGALGGGQI